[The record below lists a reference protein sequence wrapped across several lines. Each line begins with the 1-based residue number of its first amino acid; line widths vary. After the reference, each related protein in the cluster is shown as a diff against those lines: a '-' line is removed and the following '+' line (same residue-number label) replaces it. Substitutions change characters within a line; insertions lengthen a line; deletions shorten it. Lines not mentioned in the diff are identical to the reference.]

1 MICPVCRI
9 MYDKENKY
17 MFDHVIKCKGRKDII
32 TTRWY
37 RTAELLNKRPVVKKD
52 ISIDTT
58 FRPVTR

>member
-1 MICPVCRI
+1 
-9 MYDKENKY
+9 MYDEENEY
-17 MFDHVIKCKGRKDII
+17 MFDHVLKCKGRKDII

-37 RTAELLNKRPVVKKD
+37 KTEDLIKKAPTAKKV

>member
-1 MICPVCRI
+1 
-9 MYDKENKY
+9 MYDEKNEY

-37 RTAELLNKRPVVKKD
+37 KTEDLIKGAVVKKV
-52 ISIDTT
+52 ISIDT

>member
-1 MICPVCRI
+1 
-9 MYDKENKY
+9 

-37 RTAELLNKRPVVKKD
+37 KTSKLINKTPAVKRE
-52 ISIDTT
+52 ITIDTT